1 MIRNPLRALP
11 ESYIEIEYLN
21 VTEDMKRLVWLNLM
35 SVVPLAVAAVITLE
49 WFLAT
54 APLRAGI
61 PYSGVPWWGVL
72 LGIVALLVLHEAL
85 HGVAMLLLGH
95 KPTFGAKLSQ
105 GLLYALSDGAYY
117 RRDEFLFIALLP
129 LVAITVAAYAL
140 MLVVSDGIA
149 AWLGV
154 AVVINASSAIGDL
167 WMAARALRYPRT
179 ALVRD
184 EPTGIRFFMPVA

>member
-1 MIRNPLRALP
+1 
-11 ESYIEIEYLN
+11 
-21 VTEDMKRLVWLNLM
+21 
-35 SVVPLAVAAVITLE
+35 
-49 WFLAT
+49 
-54 APLRAGI
+54 
-61 PYSGVPWWGVL
+61 
-72 LGIVALLVLHEAL
+72 
-85 HGVAMLLLGH
+85 MLLAGH

-117 RRDEFLFIALLP
+117 RRDEFLFIALVP
-129 LVAITVAAYAL
+129 LVAITVAAYVL

-167 WMAARALRYPRT
+167 WMAARALRYPRV

-184 EPTGIRFFMPVA
+184 EPTGVRFFMPVA